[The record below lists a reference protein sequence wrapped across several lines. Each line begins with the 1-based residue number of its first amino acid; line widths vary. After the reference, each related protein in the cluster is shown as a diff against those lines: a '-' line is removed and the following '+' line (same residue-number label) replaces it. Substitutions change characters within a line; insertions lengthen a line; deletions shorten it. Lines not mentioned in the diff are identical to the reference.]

1 MSGALKGAIVK
12 RVSGENVSPAA
23 AALAAIVAAGAA
35 GVITYRAL
43 RS

>member
-12 RVSGENVSPAA
+12 RASGESVSPPA
-23 AALAAIVAAGAA
+23 AALAAIVAAGVAA
-35 GVITYRAL
+35 VITYRVL

>member
-1 MSGALKGAIVK
+1 MSGALKSAIVK
-12 RVSGENVSPAA
+12 RVSGEKVSPGA

-35 GVITYRAL
+35 AVITYKAL